1 MDYPKKPTTALWKRK
16 TKSTRTALENMG
28 YLLPKFSERCSC
40 NYKLELCYFISH
52 MILRCYHISHLS
64 KSGERAFIGMKL
76 HPFFKVT

>member
-1 MDYPKKPTTALWKRK
+1 MDYPKKPTTALWKKK

-40 NYKLELCYFISH
+40 NCKLELCYFISH
-52 MILRCYHISHLS
+52 MILRYYHISHLS

-76 HPFFKVT
+76 HPFLKVT